1 MKKFFKKYF
10 SLFILAAGLIGCGNN
25 SENIENNSSINSNN
39 KNVVY
44 LYSWAE
50 YIPPEIF
57 EKFEKETGIKV
68 VEDIYSTNEEM
79 FTKLKAGAVGYDIV
93 VPSADFAQIM
103 IQEDM
108 LLKIDKSKIS
118 TYKNLDDTFMEK
130 LRMFDK
136 NNDYIIPYALSATL
150 IAVNTD
156 KVKDYPR
163 DYSIYERE
171 DLKGRMTL
179 LDDMKEVLIAGLG
192 MCGYKQGTS
201 NEKEL
206 EEAAQTIIKWKKNI
220 AKFDS
225 ESFGKNFASEDF
237 WVVQGYGENIYMEL
251 SDEQVEHT
259 DFIFPEKGGLI
270 SLDSFVILKSA
281 KNVDNAHKFIEFIHR
296 PEIYA
301 LVCDYLMLPSINIP
315 ARDYVEETPL
325 FQIEDVKNAE
335 LLRDTTDTLELQNKY
350 WEEIKMYN

>member
-10 SLFILAAGLIGCGNN
+10 SLFILVAGLIGCGNN
-25 SENIENNSSINSNN
+25 SENTENSNTTNSNN

-50 YIPPEIF
+50 YIPPEVF

-108 LLKIDKSKIS
+108 LLKMDKSKIS

-130 LRMFDK
+130 LRVFDK
-136 NNDYIIPYALSATL
+136 NNDYVIPYALSATL

-192 MCGYKQGTS
+192 MSGYKQGTS

-281 KNVDNAHKFIEFIHR
+281 KNVDNAYKFIEFIHR